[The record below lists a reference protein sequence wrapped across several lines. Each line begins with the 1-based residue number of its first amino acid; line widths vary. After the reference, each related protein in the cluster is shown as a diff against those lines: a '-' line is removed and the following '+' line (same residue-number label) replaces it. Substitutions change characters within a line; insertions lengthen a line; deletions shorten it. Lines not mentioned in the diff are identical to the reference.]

1 MTEAEKTKAIN
12 DARDLLDAAQHAR
25 RLAKGDPARLDAADL
40 KLWEAIHRLAKALG
54 RAEE

>member
-1 MTEAEKTKAIN
+1 MTEDEKTKAIN

-25 RLAKGDPARLDAADL
+25 RLAKGDPAKLAKADG
-40 KLWEAIHRLAKALG
+40 KLWEAMHKLAKALG